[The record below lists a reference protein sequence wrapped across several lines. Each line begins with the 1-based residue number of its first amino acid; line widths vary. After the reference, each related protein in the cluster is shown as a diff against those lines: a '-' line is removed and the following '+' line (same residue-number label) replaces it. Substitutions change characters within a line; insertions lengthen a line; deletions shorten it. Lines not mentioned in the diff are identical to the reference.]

1 MPTAELLVLGLGNDL
16 VADDGFG
23 PAVARECRRALRG
36 REDVAVEEAS
46 AAGLR
51 LLDLLAGYRRALI
64 LDVVRT
70 ARVPPGTLLDWPL
83 SGGDRARTLGGSHQC
98 DLLTALALGR
108 ALGFELPDEVRL
120 VVAEAEDLETIRES
134 MSPAVAAAARRA
146 LALVGEWI
154 DRRGPFSPAAGRD
167 HEQARILS

>member
-1 MPTAELLVLGLGNDL
+1 MATAGTLVLGLGNDL

-23 PAVARECRRALRG
+23 PAVARECRRALGG
-36 REDVAVEEAS
+36 REGVAVEEAS

-51 LLDLLAGYRRALI
+51 LLDLLVGYRRALI
-64 LDVVRT
+64 LDVVQT
-70 ARVPPGTLLDWPL
+70 ARVPPGTLLEWPL
-83 SGGDRARTLGGSHQC
+83 GGGDRARTLGGSHQC
-98 DLLTALALGR
+98 DPLTALALGR